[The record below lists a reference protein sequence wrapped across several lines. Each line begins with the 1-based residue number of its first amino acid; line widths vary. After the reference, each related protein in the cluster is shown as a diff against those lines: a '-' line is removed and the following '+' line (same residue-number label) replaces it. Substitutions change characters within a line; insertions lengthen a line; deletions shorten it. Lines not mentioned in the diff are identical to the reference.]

1 MNNIIKKYTI
11 LNILYSYG
19 YMSNS
24 WADSDNIK
32 LTAIIITLVK
42 LKIGNK
48 IKFQEN
54 KNSAG
59 PSSMPENLTENF
71 QNIQTQKRDQDTQK
85 GLWKHLHLTVTL

>member
-1 MNNIIKKYTI
+1 
-11 LNILYSYG
+11 
-19 YMSNS
+19 MSNS